1 MSVTAGRLDQAGR
14 HLVIWTA
21 DVAGALGS
29 SRLDEA
35 VRDDAR
41 GRSAT
46 GASNPRLK
54 EIVHADFFNLEP
66 IAGELTDLD
75 ACFFCLGITSLGLSE
90 TDYTRITYD
99 LTMAVAG
106 TLARTSPQMTF
117 VFTSGASADSSEQGT
132 VMWAR
137 VKGKA
142 ENGVLGLPFKASYVF
157 RPGAIQPLH
166 GITSRTGWYRA
177 LYVVL
182 GPAMS
187 LARWLAPRHI
197 LTTQQIGR
205 AMIRVAQ
212 RGAPKR
218 VLEAPDIYAVV
229 TEP

>member
-1 MSVTAGRLDQAGR
+1 M
-14 HLVIWTA
+14 
-21 DVAGALGS
+21 
-29 SRLDEA
+29 
-35 VRDDAR
+35 
-41 GRSAT
+41 
-46 GASNPRLK
+46 
-54 EIVHADFFNLEP
+54 
-66 IAGELTDLD
+66 
-75 ACFFCLGITSLGLSE
+75 SE

-197 LTTQQIGR
+197 LTTR
-205 AMIRVAQ
+205 ADRPRDDPRRAA
-212 RGAPKR
+212 RRA
-218 VLEAPDIYAVV
+218 EARPRSARHLRRRL
-229 TEP
+229 

>member
-1 MSVTAGRLDQAGR
+1 MNVVIFGATGMVGQGVLRECLIDATVTRVLT
-14 HLVIWTA
+14 V
-21 DVAGALGS
+21 
-29 SRLDEA
+29 
-35 VRDDAR
+35 
-41 GRSAT
+41 GRSTT

-54 EIVHADFFNLEP
+54 EIVHADLFNLDP

-75 ACFFCLGITSLGLSE
+75 ACFFCLGITSVGMSE
-90 TDYTRITYD
+90 ADYTRITYD

-106 TLARTSPQMTF
+106 TLARTSPRMTF
-117 VFTSGASADSSEQGT
+117 VFTSGAGADSSEKGG

-142 ENGVLGLPFKASYVF
+142 ENGVLGLPFKSSYVF

-177 LYVVL
+177 AYVVL

-187 LARWLAPRHI
+187 LARRLAPRHI
-197 LTTQQIGR
+197 LTTEQIGR

-229 TEP
+229 SEP

>member
-1 MSVTAGRLDQAGR
+1 MNVVIFGATGMVGQGVLRECLIDETVTRVLT
-14 HLVIWTA
+14 V
-21 DVAGALGS
+21 
-29 SRLDEA
+29 
-35 VRDDAR
+35 

-46 GASNPRLK
+46 GASKPRLK
-54 EIVHADFFNLEP
+54 EIVHSGFFNLEP

-75 ACFFCLGITSLGLSE
+75 ACFFCLGITSVGMNE

-106 TLARTSPQMTF
+106 TLARTSPRMTF
-117 VFTSGASADSSEQGT
+117 VFTSGASADSSEKGS

-166 GITSRTGWYRA
+166 GIKSRTGWYQA

-187 LARWLAPRHI
+187 LARRLAPRYI
-197 LTTQQIGR
+197 LTTEQIGR

-218 VLEAPDIYAVV
+218 VLEAPDIYAVA

>member
-1 MSVTAGRLDQAGR
+1 MNVVIFGATGMVGQGVLRECLIDATVTRVLT
-14 HLVIWTA
+14 V
-21 DVAGALGS
+21 
-29 SRLDEA
+29 
-35 VRDDAR
+35 

-54 EIVHADFFNLEP
+54 EIVHSDFFNLEP

-75 ACFFCLGITSLGLSE
+75 ACFFCLGITSVGMNE

-106 TLARTSPQMTF
+106 TLARTSPRMTF
-117 VFTSGASADSSEQGT
+117 VFTSGAGADSSEKGT
-132 VMWAR
+132 LMWAR

-157 RPGAIQPLH
+157 RPGVIQPLH
-166 GITSRTGWYRA
+166 GVKSRTGWYQA
-177 LYVVL
+177 LYVIL
-182 GPAMS
+182 APAMS
-187 LARWLAPRHI
+187 LARRLAPRHV
-197 LTTQQIGR
+197 LTTEQIGR

-229 TEP
+229 SEP

>member
-1 MSVTAGRLDQAGR
+1 MNVVIFGATGMVGQGVLRECLIDATVTRVLT
-14 HLVIWTA
+14 V
-21 DVAGALGS
+21 
-29 SRLDEA
+29 
-35 VRDDAR
+35 

-46 GASNPRLK
+46 GASHPRLK

-106 TLARTSPQMTF
+106 RLARTSPQMTF
-117 VFTSGASADSSEQGT
+117 VFTSGASADSSEQGS

>member
-1 MSVTAGRLDQAGR
+1 VLRECLIDPTVTRVLT
-14 HLVIWTA
+14 V
-21 DVAGALGS
+21 
-29 SRLDEA
+29 
-35 VRDDAR
+35 

-46 GASNPRLK
+46 GGSNPRLK
-54 EIVHADFFNLEP
+54 EIVHSDFFNLDP
-66 IAGELTDLD
+66 IAEALTGLD
-75 ACFFCLGITSLGLSE
+75 ACFFCLGITSVGMNE
-90 TDYTRITYD
+90 ADYTRITYE

-117 VFTSGASADSSEQGT
+117 VFTSGAGADSTETGS

-142 ENGVLGLPFKASYVF
+142 ENGVLGLPFKASFVF
-157 RPGAIQPLH
+157 RPGAIQPRH
-166 GITSRTGWYRA
+166 GIKSRTGWYQA
-177 LYVVL
+177 LYTVL

-187 LARWLAPRHI
+187 LARHLAPRHI
-197 LTTQQIGR
+197 LTTEQIGR

-218 VLEAPDIYAVV
+218 VLEAPDIYAAA

>member
-1 MSVTAGRLDQAGR
+1 MNVVIFGGTGMVGQGVLRECLIDATVTRVLT
-14 HLVIWTA
+14 V
-21 DVAGALGS
+21 
-29 SRLDEA
+29 
-35 VRDDAR
+35 

-75 ACFFCLGITSLGLSE
+75 ACFFCLGITSLGMSE

-117 VFTSGASADSSEQGT
+117 VLTSGASADSTEQGS

-197 LTTQQIGR
+197 LTTEQIGR

-229 TEP
+229 SEP

>member
-1 MSVTAGRLDQAGR
+1 M
-14 HLVIWTA
+14 
-21 DVAGALGS
+21 
-29 SRLDEA
+29 
-35 VRDDAR
+35 
-41 GRSAT
+41 
-46 GASNPRLK
+46 
-54 EIVHADFFNLEP
+54 
-66 IAGELTDLD
+66 
-75 ACFFCLGITSLGLSE
+75 SE

-106 TLARTSPQMTF
+106 TLARTSPRMTF

-132 VMWAR
+132 LMWAR

-166 GITSRTGWYRA
+166 GIKSRTGWYRA

-197 LTTQQIGR
+197 LTTEQIGR

-212 RGAPKR
+212 RGAPRR

-229 TEP
+229 SEP

>member
-1 MSVTAGRLDQAGR
+1 MNVVIFGATGMVGQGVLRECLIDATVTRVLT
-14 HLVIWTA
+14 V
-21 DVAGALGS
+21 
-29 SRLDEA
+29 
-35 VRDDAR
+35 

-54 EIVHADFFNLEP
+54 EIVHSDFFNLDP

-75 ACFFCLGITSLGLSE
+75 ACFFCLGITSVGMNE

-106 TLARTSPQMTF
+106 TLARTSPRMTF
-117 VFTSGASADSSEQGT
+117 VFTSGAGADSSEKGT
-132 VMWAR
+132 LMWAR

-142 ENGVLGLPFKASYVF
+142 ENGVLALPFKASYVF
-157 RPGAIQPLH
+157 RPGVIQPLH
-166 GITSRTGWYRA
+166 GVKSRTGWYQA
-177 LYVVL
+177 FYVTL

-187 LARWLAPRHI
+187 LARRLAPRHI
-197 LTTQQIGR
+197 LTTEQIGR

-229 TEP
+229 SQP